1 MTPIA
6 AALALI
12 FSASALGAATAIG
25 TTPRSLLA
33 QAKGLPSDFEEHFFD
48 VPLAVQVELNQQL
61 IGEAMI
67 VLSRDDRLTLL
78 EFTDHDT
85 RALSINERE
94 AWADY
99 LKQGVP
105 LGSCH
110 SQCPE
115 QLLAVHYNLQ
125 NSLVSLLTEHAER
138 EHQAPQYY
146 TLPEQGSHGLMMR
159 NQLNLSG
166 GQDEALAAR
175 FGLEASSSLGNWSQ
189 SFNLQL
195 SRVGG
200 PDDTTLYHAIYDA
213 YTQREWAGSFW
224 RLGHFTPSAEGLSRQ
239 VRTFGAN
246 PDTVLGA
253 MYASSDSL
261 AINQSKPSVY
271 PVYVTANRQA
281 TVEIYRNG
289 LLINTQMVNA
299 GLQSLDTRPLP
310 GGIYDVEVR
319 LIEDGQITST
329 SPELIYKPNNWRNHD
344 QRWRYNVFAGRE
356 SKLWSNWAEQASG
369 DMTAG
374 ASINYLLHPR
384 VVVGV
389 SGRQVKG
396 DMQYGTSID
405 WTLAHNASV
414 YANVY
419 ETENYGTG
427 IDLNGLYNYGVYRT
441 NPQLVPVDHSPPQ
454 SCE

>member
-1 MTPIA
+1 MLPMTPIA

-175 FGLEASSSLGNWSQ
+175 FGLEASSSLGS
-189 SFNLQL
+189 
-195 SRVGG
+195 
-200 PDDTTLYHAIYDA
+200 
-213 YTQREWAGSFW
+213 
-224 RLGHFTPSAEGLSRQ
+224 
-239 VRTFGAN
+239 
-246 PDTVLGA
+246 
-253 MYASSDSL
+253 
-261 AINQSKPSVY
+261 
-271 PVYVTANRQA
+271 
-281 TVEIYRNG
+281 
-289 LLINTQMVNA
+289 
-299 GLQSLDTRPLP
+299 
-310 GGIYDVEVR
+310 
-319 LIEDGQITST
+319 
-329 SPELIYKPNNWRNHD
+329 
-344 QRWRYNVFAGRE
+344 
-356 SKLWSNWAEQASG
+356 
-369 DMTAG
+369 
-374 ASINYLLHPR
+374 
-384 VVVGV
+384 
-389 SGRQVKG
+389 
-396 DMQYGTSID
+396 
-405 WTLAHNASV
+405 
-414 YANVY
+414 
-419 ETENYGTG
+419 
-427 IDLNGLYNYGVYRT
+427 
-441 NPQLVPVDHSPPQ
+441 
-454 SCE
+454 